1 MLPNRTVRPV
11 VAAKPN
17 PLSQEEVTKK
27 IENIGQEV
35 KEKYSKESVVTQ
47 QVVEQPLETKKPKRQ
62 EVVEDPAPKIETPKV
77 EPVVDKPNPVSQ
89 TPPPPVYEQP
99 SVPRVQTP
107 SMPYTSEYSVENSI
121 TVKVK
126 DNYYKFQLSETRTCP
141 EGTDIEADKTDTI
154 NRLNTALDDQ
164 VADLL
169 ESLK

>member
-11 VAAKPN
+11 VAAKSN

-27 IENIGQEV
+27 IENIGQEL
-35 KEKYSKESVVTQ
+35 KEKHSKEAMVTPP
-47 QVVEQPLETKKPKRQ
+47 VVEQPLELKKPKRQ
-62 EVVEDPAPKIETPKV
+62 EVVEDPAPKV
-77 EPVVDKPNPVSQ
+77 EPVVEVPKQQPVPQ
-89 TPPPPVYEQP
+89 TPPPVYEQP

-141 EGTDIEADKTDTI
+141 EGTDVEADKTETI